1 LGLRS
6 YGPAPPPHVF
16 SRQQLDDFKRDGS
29 GKQEA
34 QMFKK
39 ALIIAGVA
47 LMAAAVP
54 TAPAAACH
62 SGCTSS
68 GSTGSTGSTGGTPVP
83 APAGIGLFAA
93 AALGLIAK
101 RRRAA

>member
-1 LGLRS
+1 
-6 YGPAPPPHVF
+6 
-16 SRQQLDDFKRDGS
+16 
-29 GKQEA
+29 
-34 QMFKK
+34 MFKK

-62 SGCTSS
+62 SGCDTGSS
-68 GSTGSTGSTGGTPVP
+68 GSNGGTPVP